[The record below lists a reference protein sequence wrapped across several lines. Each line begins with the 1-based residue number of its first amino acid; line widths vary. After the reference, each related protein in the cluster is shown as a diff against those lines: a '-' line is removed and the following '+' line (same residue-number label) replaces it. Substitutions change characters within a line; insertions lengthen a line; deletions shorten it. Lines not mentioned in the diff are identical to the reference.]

1 MASKNSGKHD
11 KLTAA
16 SESNTETHGKGVDRR
31 SFLKVLGVAG
41 VGVIEAD
48 VAAQS
53 PPPARTYREPVGVL
67 VDTTRCI
74 GCRTCEF
81 VCAEANGLPKPD
93 TDRRVLEGE
102 RTTSETQWTVVNR
115 HETDAGNVYVKRQCM
130 HCLQPACASAC
141 LTNAMHKTSEG
152 PVVWRESKC
161 MGCRFCMVSCPFDMP
176 KFEYDSPVPKI
187 QKCHLCWER
196 LQEGRQPACVEKCPM
211 KALVFGKRSE
221 LIEEAQRRIHEHP
234 DKYVHG
240 IYGEHEVGGTSWLY
254 LSAAPFEQLGFRT
267 DLGTTAY
274 PALTQGFLYTVPVV
288 LTLAPAFLLALRK
301 ATERDEED
309 TEEATP

>member
-1 MASKNSGKHD
+1 MISDTGDRSGELAH
-11 KLTAA
+11 TSA
-16 SESNTETHGKGVDRR
+16 TEVPAGRMDRR
-31 SFLKVLGVAG
+31 AFVTCVGAVGAG
-41 VGVIEAD
+41 VVVCD
-48 VAAQS
+48 SAAQEPDRDS
-53 PPPARTYREPVGVL
+53 AAEDPVGVL

-81 VCAEANGLPKPD
+81 ACAEANGLPKPEA
-93 TDRRVLEGE
+93 DRSVLEAE

-115 HETDAGNVYVKRQCM
+115 YETDAGNVYVKIQCM
-130 HCLQPACASAC
+130 HCIQPACISAC
-141 LTNAMHKTSEG
+141 LTKAMHKTNEG
-152 PVVWRESKC
+152 PVVWRENKC
-161 MGCRFCMVSCPFDMP
+161 MGCRFCMLSCPFDMP

-196 LQEGRQPACVEKCPM
+196 LRDGGQPACVESCPM

-221 LIEEAQRRIHEHP
+221 LIEEAQRRINRDP
-234 DKYVHG
+234 DKYLHG
-240 IYGEHEVGGTSWLY
+240 VYGEHEVGGTSWLY
-254 LSAAPFEQLGFRT
+254 LSAVPFEQLGFRT

-274 PALTQGFLYTVPVV
+274 PEFTQGFLYTVPVV
-288 LTLAPAFLLALRK
+288 LTLAPAFLLALRR